1 MFKSPAMLKQRVITG
16 ALLAAAAIAAIIFL
30 PPHMLVVVLALL
42 TLLASWEWT
51 DLAALTKP
59 LARLLYCAVSVCA
72 MVGLLEFTHLVD
84 AQPDMQ
90 RLRGVLGVAALW
102 WCLAWLC
109 IKTFP
114 QSAVWW
120 GSMWGRLVMGWLVLL
135 PAWLACVYLR
145 LQIDGEW
152 KLLFLLTL
160 ISAADIG
167 AYFSGSQ
174 FGRHKLA
181 PAVSPGKSWEG
192 FWGGL
197 VASVVF
203 ALSLWHVL
211 WAQQLSLLALLL
223 IAALTMFASVLGD
236 LLESMLKR
244 YRGVK
249 DSGTIL
255 PGHGGVLDR
264 FDSISAAAPIFV
276 LGLLLTL

>member
-1 MFKSPAMLKQRVITG
+1 MLKQRVITG

-30 PPHMLVVVLALL
+30 PSRLLVVVLAGV
-42 TLLASWEWT
+42 TLLACWEWT
-51 DLAALTKP
+51 DLAALSTP
-59 LARLLYCAVSVCA
+59 LARLLYCAVSACA
-72 MVGLLEFTHLVD
+72 MIGLLDLTHVLD
-84 AQPDMQ
+84 EQPDMQ
-90 RLRGVLGVAALW
+90 RLRFILGGAALW

-114 QSAVWW
+114 YSAVWW
-120 GSMWGRLVMGWLVLL
+120 GSMWVRLLMGWLALL

-145 LQIDGEW
+145 FQIDGEW
-152 KLLFLLTL
+152 KILFLLAL
-160 ISAADIG
+160 VAAADIG
-167 AYFSGSQ
+167 AYFSGTQ
-174 FGRHKLA
+174 FGKHKLA

-203 ALSLWHVL
+203 ALLVRHVF
-211 WAQQLSLLALLL
+211 WEQLPLLALLL
-223 IAALTMFASVLGD
+223 IAALTMLASVLGD

-249 DSGTIL
+249 DSGSIL

-276 LGLLLTL
+276 LGLLLIP

>member
-1 MFKSPAMLKQRVITG
+1 MCGYLGVRLVPSLGLGLPVVNTWASK
-16 ALLAAAAIAAIIFL
+16 LLYAVYGIAIFGCFAAIASLFKHSAIFL
-30 PPHMLVVVLALL
+30 LSVL
-42 TLLASWEWT
+42 S
-51 DLAALTKP
+51 
-59 LARLLYCAVSVCA
+59 
-72 MVGLLEFTHLVD
+72 
-84 AQPDMQ
+84 
-90 RLRGVLGVAALW
+90 
-102 WCLAWLC
+102 
-109 IKTFP
+109 I
-114 QSAVWW
+114 VW
-120 GSMWGRLVMGWLVLL
+120 
-135 PAWLACVYLR
+135 
-145 LQIDGEW
+145 
-152 KLLFLLTL
+152 
-160 ISAADIG
+160 AADIG

-174 FGRHKLA
+174 FGKHKLA

-197 VASVVF
+197 IASVVF
-203 ALSLWHVL
+203 ALSLWRVL
-211 WAQQLSLLALLL
+211 WDQQLSLLALLL